1 MNSRFRSSGRATLAA
16 ALVLTVLTLIATR
29 AITSAPFQAGD
40 ILYTDSFGAVFS
52 LNPVSRTG
60 ATIASAGNLVRP
72 FGIVLDANNN
82 VFVSDTVARAI
93 IRIDSATGL
102 QTVVADGDK
111 LGIPFGIAV
120 DSRGDILVAN
130 GQSILRLKAPAGQ
143 PTVVSA
149 RGRFGGS
156 GGSPLV
162 VAVAGNG
169 DLIVANVGVA
179 SEIVRVNPRNGFQ
192 SLLSKGGY
200 LKQPAGIAINGND
213 IYVTD
218 VATPDGNFGI
228 GAVIRVDMFTGAQT
242 LVSYGEYL
250 VGPVGIAVDNNG
262 QLVVGDPYTI
272 NTASPDLYDG
282 GIIRINP
289 ATGEQTLLARG
300 QGDYVNPRGIAI
312 VRAAQS
318 GRRGN

>member
-1 MNSRFRSSGRATLAA
+1 MNSRFCSSGRATFAA
-16 ALVLTVLTLIATR
+16 ALVLTLIATR
-29 AITSAPFQAGD
+29 TLAAPPFQTGD

-52 LNPVSRTG
+52 FHPATRTG
-60 ATIASAGNLVRP
+60 ATIASAGKLIKP

-82 VFVSDTVARAI
+82 VFVSDTAARAI
-93 IRIDSATGL
+93 IRIDAETGL
-102 QTVVADGDK
+102 QTVVAAGDR
-111 LGIPFGIAV
+111 LGTPFGIAV

-130 GQSILRLKAPAGQ
+130 GQSILRLNALAGQ

-169 DLIVANVGVA
+169 DLIVANVGLA

-192 SLLSKGGY
+192 SLISHGDY
-200 LKQPAGIAINGND
+200 LKRPAGIAVDGND

-218 VATPDGNFGI
+218 VATADGNFGV
-228 GAVIRVDMFTGAQT
+228 GAVIRVDMSTGAQT
-242 LVSYGEYL
+242 LVSYGSYL
-250 VGPVGIAVDNNG
+250 VGPVGIAVDDNG

-272 NTASPDLYDG
+272 NPASPDIYDG
-282 GIIRINP
+282 GIIRIDP

-300 QGDYVNPRGIAI
+300 QGDYVNPRGVAI
-312 VRAAQS
+312 VRATQAGQ
-318 GRRGN
+318 RGN